1 MDTRQSEHSR
11 GKSQTQIKMRN
22 PFELLIKII
31 RLPNVCNKCGHIT
44 RMKEIS
50 DILEQFDTMT
60 SQQIDTINEK
70 LIQKSNQIL
79 AARQQLV
86 KDTKN
91 ELQQSLQQLIQVR
104 QSMGSSF
111 NFEDKEKCLERVCEV
126 IINNTIFR
134 TYYAMSKEQIE
145 IQNSLSELNSIIQ
158 EQYQKF
164 HQFPNEITEMNKLE
178 YHDNLEIRERL
189 EGALRINQSHKDIL
203 KEILIKIG
211 EENKSYTFDIQLQ
224 FRQQQLEMLN
234 LLQCNQE
241 QIKEIERIEDELND
255 KKLELQKYAILF
267 SQFENPFKSNKVSSE
282 ESSASNFQ
290 SIQKDIIQPPSSI
303 QQSRNV
309 FQDIKNIQ
317 SKRFSQPSINE
328 NNNMCTFQSEQF
340 YSIDQS
346 HGNLNQE
353 SSQKSSQNN
362 SKQIENSVVINQR
375 YGNSIS
381 NKFNNSK
388 ATSLISQINSQQNNI
403 PIQIVANSTK
413 KIRNSIDTNPM
424 MSQESFDNENENE
437 NDENSP
443 KITPTSKTFTF
454 IKVPHPK
461 PYRARQLGAVIENFI
476 LLIIFME
483 NSYDRSHQQISL
495 ILKFQLSIQLIKN
508 LFFYYVQLEG
518 QVLNQRQ
525 NIFHKLRQHE
535 VFIKKF
541 NQKDNPSDSKVL
553 SEQKHLYDSDQDDIV
568 VMKHLYENN
577 HDNIFYMLM
586 EMYNSQ
592 GRQIYLYS
600 NGKATDNQF
609 KMNKLKQI
617 INMFLISEQIMYF
630 LKQIIK
636 GYRHLMNFGIFHRYL
651 DPKNIYYVGNN
662 KDIIYKIGGFGHS
675 KFLDDQDSLGEE
687 CTKQQNWGYY
697 QAPEQQEIKYSYKSD
712 LFSLGLIL
720 HEMATKQ
727 QLKSKK
733 ELETKKLDLCDLNI
747 DDFLKNL
754 LLQMIVFK
762 PQQRLSWSQLI
773 IRMFYKSIKLEH
785 QNEITISLERKQN
798 CFIKI
803 IKKPIKNYEICLEER
818 AKSEMEINRVLQ
830 RNENKN
836 IVKIYDLLHE
846 PDSSEIYIIM
856 EKCEGSLADLLEK
869 KKFNIK
875 EILDLVSQIND
886 GYEFLQQEKIM
897 HRDIKPENILYKT
910 VEKQIEYKIADFG
923 ISCKAEQAYSKCGT
937 TPYKAPEVKGDFQYY
952 NKCDIYSLGIL
963 ICYVAQKKYPFDP
976 NKLSSFFV
984 LLRDKKTIEHC
995 YPSDTNDSL

>member
-86 KDTKN
+86 KDAKN

-111 NFEDKEKCLERVCEV
+111 NFEDREKCLERVCED
-126 IINNTIFR
+126 IFCNVQ
-134 TYYAMSKEQIE
+134 EQIE
-145 IQNSLSELNSIIQ
+145 IQNSLSELNAIIQ

-241 QIKEIERIEDELND
+241 QIKDIERLEDELND

-267 SQFENPFKSNKVSSE
+267 SQFENPFKSNKISSE

-290 SIQKDIIQPPSSI
+290 SIQKEIIQQPSSI

-346 HGNLNQE
+346 HGNLHPE

-388 ATSLISQINSQQNNI
+388 ATSLISQINSQQNNNI
-403 PIQIVANSTK
+403 PLQIVPNSTK
-413 KIRNSIDTNPM
+413 KIRNSVDTNPM
-424 MSQESFDNENENE
+424 MSQDSFENLNE

-443 KITPTSKTFTF
+443 KITPTSKTLLS
-454 IKVPHPK
+454 KVPPL
-461 PYRARQLGAVIENFI
+461 PIGRQLE
-476 LLIIFME
+476 
-483 NSYDRSHQQISL
+483 
-495 ILKFQLSIQLIKN
+495 
-508 LFFYYVQLEG
+508 
-518 QVLNQRQ
+518 
-525 NIFHKLRQHE
+525 
-535 VFIKKF
+535 
-541 NQKDNPSDSKVL
+541 
-553 SEQKHLYDSDQDDIV
+553 
-568 VMKHLYENN
+568 
-577 HDNIFYMLM
+577 
-586 EMYNSQ
+586 
-592 GRQIYLYS
+592 
-600 NGKATDNQF
+600 
-609 KMNKLKQI
+609 
-617 INMFLISEQIMYF
+617 
-630 LKQIIK
+630 
-636 GYRHLMNFGIFHRYL
+636 L
-651 DPKNIYYVGNN
+651 D
-662 KDIIYKIGGFGHS
+662 
-675 KFLDDQDSLGEE
+675 
-687 CTKQQNWGYY
+687 
-697 QAPEQQEIKYSYKSD
+697 
-712 LFSLGLIL
+712 
-720 HEMATKQ
+720 
-727 QLKSKK
+727 
-733 ELETKKLDLCDLNI
+733 
-747 DDFLKNL
+747 
-754 LLQMIVFK
+754 
-762 PQQRLSWSQLI
+762 
-773 IRMFYKSIKLEH
+773 
-785 QNEITISLERKQN
+785 
-798 CFIKI
+798 
-803 IKKPIKNYEICLEER
+803 
-818 AKSEMEINRVLQ
+818 
-830 RNENKN
+830 
-836 IVKIYDLLHE
+836 
-846 PDSSEIYIIM
+846 
-856 EKCEGSLADLLEK
+856 
-869 KKFNIK
+869 
-875 EILDLVSQIND
+875 
-886 GYEFLQQEKIM
+886 
-897 HRDIKPENILYKT
+897 
-910 VEKQIEYKIADFG
+910 
-923 ISCKAEQAYSKCGT
+923 
-937 TPYKAPEVKGDFQYY
+937 
-952 NKCDIYSLGIL
+952 
-963 ICYVAQKKYPFDP
+963 
-976 NKLSSFFV
+976 
-984 LLRDKKTIEHC
+984 
-995 YPSDTNDSL
+995 